1 MIMARLV
8 KKNRPKAYKAKDA
21 PYAVGGNHGIILV
34 NYPRPYPMTTQ
45 QRKVSDVAAKCNIK
59 SGISKSAL
67 MTAMKDC
74 VKREFHKSVQIRG
87 GGGIHPSPPNW
98 G

>member
-21 PYAVGGNHGIILV
+21 PYAVGGNKGIILV
-34 NYPRPYPMTTQ
+34 NFPRPYPKTSQ
-45 QRKVSDVAAKCNIK
+45 QKRIGEVAAKCGIK

-74 VKREFHKSVQIRG
+74 VKREFHK
-87 GGGIHPSPPNW
+87 
-98 G
+98 